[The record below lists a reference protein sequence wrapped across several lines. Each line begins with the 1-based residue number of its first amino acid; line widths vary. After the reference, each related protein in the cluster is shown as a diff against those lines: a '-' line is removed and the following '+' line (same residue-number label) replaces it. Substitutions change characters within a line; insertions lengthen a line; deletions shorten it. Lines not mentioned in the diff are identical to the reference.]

1 MLTEKLGLPRLGVS
15 LPVLV
20 VLLVDALGTGL
31 FAPFSLLYFHVAVGL
46 PLPAVGLAL
55 SVATAATL
63 PVAPLTGSLVDR
75 FGARRVVIFAQL
87 SQGAGFIA
95 YLFVGSVPALVP
107 SALLVAVGQRMFW
120 SALFT
125 LLAEISAPG
134 ERDRWY
140 GLAGATQNAG
150 FGAGG
155 LLSGLAVAAGGLA
168 GYYLVVAANA
178 ASFLLAAGLLLF
190 RVPARAGAGRHGG
203 DGYSVVLRD
212 RPFLGLTAANAAFA
226 LCNVML
232 VIGMPVFVIESLG
245 APAWLPGVLLA
256 SNTALVAGAQTVA
269 VRAVEPHRRTRA
281 LALAALLWCGWC
293 TATALAFSV
302 PASLLV
308 PYLLLAIGVFTL
320 AELIH
325 APTSNA
331 LAAAAGPVA
340 LRGRYLATFQ
350 FSWAT
355 ASFVAPGLF
364 TLLFAVGPALPW
376 VVVGTLA
383 LLAGSSVLRLE
394 GRLPPGAVR
403 VASKGAPSPAIR
415 SDEP

>member
-1 MLTEKLGLPRLGVS
+1 
-15 LPVLV
+15 
-20 VLLVDALGTGL
+20 
-31 FAPFSLLYFHVAVGL
+31 
-46 PLPAVGLAL
+46 L

-63 PVAPLTGSLVDR
+63 PVAPLTGTLVDR
-75 FGARRVVIFAQL
+75 FGARRVVILAQL
-87 SQGAGFIA
+87 SQGAGFVA
-95 YLFVGSVPALVP
+95 YLFVGSTPALVP

-134 ERDRWY
+134 ELDRWY

-155 LLSGLAVAAGGLA
+155 LLSGLAVAAGGPA

-178 ASFLLAAGLLLF
+178 ASFVLAAGLILF
-190 RVPARAGAGRHGG
+190 RVPHPERATADREGKGA
-203 DGYSVVLRD
+203 YSAVLRD
-212 RPFLGLTAANAAFA
+212 RPFLALTASNAAFA

-232 VIGMPVFVIESLG
+232 VVGVPVFAVEILG
-245 APAWLPGVLLA
+245 TPAWVPGVLLA
-256 SNTALVAGAQTVA
+256 SNTALVAGTQTIV
-269 VRAVEPHRRTRA
+269 VRIVEPHRRTRA
-281 LALAALLWCGWC
+281 LGLAGLLWCGWC
-293 TATALAFSV
+293 IGTALALSV

-308 PYLLLAIGVFTL
+308 PYLLLTTVVFTL

-331 LAAAAGPVA
+331 LAAAASPEA

-364 TLLFAVGPALPW
+364 TLLLSVGPALPW
-376 VVVGTLA
+376 ATVAFLA
-383 LLAGSSVLRLE
+383 LGAGSWLLWLE
-394 GRLPPGAVR
+394 GRLPPGAAR
-403 VASKGAPSPAIR
+403 GASEDVLSPAVR
-415 SDEP
+415 SD